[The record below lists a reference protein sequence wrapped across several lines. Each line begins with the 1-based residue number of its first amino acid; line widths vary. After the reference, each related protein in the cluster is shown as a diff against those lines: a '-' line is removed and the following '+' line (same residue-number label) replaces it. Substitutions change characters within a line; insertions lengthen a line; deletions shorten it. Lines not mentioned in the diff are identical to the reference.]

1 MILQWLEKCIQV
13 RRYRLTPTHFITTI
27 AISVQDTICT
37 KNYKI
42 FNILF
47 LAWICVRSNCT
58 NGAWKICQMLFN
70 VLYVTTVE
78 HQKSQLNASY

>member
-1 MILQWLEKCIQV
+1 MTQQWLEKCIQV
-13 RRYRLTPTHFITTI
+13 RRYRLTPTHFITTV
-27 AISVQDTICT
+27 AISVQDTICS
-37 KNYKI
+37 KNDQT

-47 LAWICVRSNCT
+47 LAWTSVCT

-78 HQKSQLNASY
+78 HQKSKLNASDC

>member
-1 MILQWLEKCIQV
+1 MTLQWLEKCIQV

-27 AISVQDTICT
+27 AISVQDTICS
-37 KNYKI
+37 KNDQT

-47 LAWICVRSNCT
+47 LAWTRVRSNCT
-58 NGAWKICQMLFN
+58 KGAWKICQMLFN

-78 HQKSQLNASY
+78 HQKSKLNTSY